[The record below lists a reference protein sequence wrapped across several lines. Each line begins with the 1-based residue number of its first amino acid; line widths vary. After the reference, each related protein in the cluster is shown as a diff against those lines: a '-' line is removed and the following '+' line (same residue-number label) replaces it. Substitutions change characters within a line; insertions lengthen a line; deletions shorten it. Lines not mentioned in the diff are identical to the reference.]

1 MSRASNSS
9 LLRYGFELDKS
20 YFVDIGTNTEL
31 VMSLL
36 NVLIVHP
43 IPLLILFRKSRNM
56 KMNIRRGYIA
66 MHISF
71 MTYELIFFF
80 LVRIYALMPWSGL
93 YCEGPLCRLGLPR
106 QVILALISLS
116 IVILQPPFAFLI
128 IQMHQLLIVDSPLK
142 LSKRVQIGMA
152 TVQLT
157 IMTLNVVG
165 FTVFGR
171 EPDNADS
178 ILQEP
183 EIAYYASRG
192 KVLLF
197 GGPGD
202 PQYLKKGSSAGIGR
216 ETARRFAENGA
227 KVTITGRNVKA
238 LQVVGDIRSKE
249 TQEAIVNETMK
260 KFGKIDVLVNNA
272 GAIIPNAEGK
282 RGLDVPV
289 EELRAVMDLNLDS
302 VVAITQLATPHLE
315 KTKGAI

>member
-1 MSRASNSS
+1 
-9 LLRYGFELDKS
+9 
-20 YFVDIGTNTEL
+20 
-31 VMSLL
+31 
-36 NVLIVHP
+36 
-43 IPLLILFRKSRNM
+43 M

-106 QVILALISLS
+106 QVIL
-116 IVILQPPFAFLI
+116 
-128 IQMHQLLIVDSPLK
+128 
-142 LSKRVQIGMA
+142 
-152 TVQLT
+152 LT

-202 PQYLKKGSSAGIGR
+202 PQWR
-216 ETARRFAENGA
+216 
-227 KVTITGRNVKA
+227 V
-238 LQVVGDIRSKE
+238 
-249 TQEAIVNETMK
+249 
-260 KFGKIDVLVNNA
+260 
-272 GAIIPNAEGK
+272 
-282 RGLDVPV
+282 
-289 EELRAVMDLNLDS
+289 
-302 VVAITQLATPHLE
+302 
-315 KTKGAI
+315 